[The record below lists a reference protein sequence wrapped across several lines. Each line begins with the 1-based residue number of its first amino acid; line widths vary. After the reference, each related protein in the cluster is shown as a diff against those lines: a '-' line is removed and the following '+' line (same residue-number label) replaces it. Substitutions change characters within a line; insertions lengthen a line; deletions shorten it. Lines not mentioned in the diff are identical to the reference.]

1 MNKGIVK
8 YLDNLRMA
16 LSRLDKSTIQ
26 DALAD
31 AEDHLVTAL
40 LFDSEENPETSSSIL
55 LESIIEKYGTPEEI
69 LDQYSDIEEITTPVF
84 AEEEIK
90 KKRKGF
96 MGFIEVITEP
106 DAWASLLY
114 LLLSSALGVIYFTWA
129 VTGLS
134 LSVGLLP
141 LIIGIPVALL
151 VLLSIRGLGFVEG
164 RIVEAL
170 LGERMPRRSITPGDT
185 ENWWE
190 KFKIIL
196 TTRSTWT
203 TIVYMI
209 LLLPLGITYFTLI
222 VTLFSL
228 AVSLIGS
235 PITQYVLNEP
245 FVDHGIWIP
254 FYVMPFLVAFGG
266 MLIVLTLHFSK
277 LIGQLHGR
285 FAKVML
291 VS

>member
-1 MNKGIVK
+1 MNKGIIK
-8 YLDNLRMA
+8 YLDKLKIA
-16 LSRLDKSTIQ
+16 LSQLDKSTIQ

-31 AEDHLVTAL
+31 AEDHLTTAL
-40 LFDSEENPETSSSIL
+40 LVESEENPETSSSIL

-84 AEEEIK
+84 SEEEIK
-90 KKRKGF
+90 KKKKGF

-129 VTGLS
+129 VTGIS

-170 LGERMPRRSITPGDT
+170 LGERMPRRSITPSNT

-228 AVSLIGS
+228 AISLIGS

-254 FYVMPFLVAFGG
+254 IYVKPFLVAFGG
-266 MLIVLTLHFSK
+266 LLIVLTLHFSK

>member
-1 MNKGIVK
+1 MNKGIEK
-8 YLDNLRMA
+8 YLDNLRSTLA
-16 LSRLDKSTIQ
+16 QLDKSTIS

-31 AEDHLVTAL
+31 AEDHLTAAL
-40 LFDSEENPETSSSIL
+40 LLESEENPEIESSVL
-55 LESIIEKYGTPEEI
+55 LDAIIEKYGNPDEI

-84 AEEEIK
+84 AEEEINK
-90 KKRKGF
+90 KKGF
-96 MGFIEVITEP
+96 VGFIEIITEP

-114 LLLSSALGVIYFTWA
+114 LLLSSALGVIYFTWT
-129 VTGLS
+129 VTGFS
-134 LSVGLLP
+134 LSVGLIP
-141 LIIGIPVALL
+141 LLIGIPVALL

-164 RIVEAL
+164 RIIEAL
-170 LGERMPRRSITPGDT
+170 LGERMPRRSITPGET

-203 TIVYMI
+203 TFVYML
-209 LLLPLGITYFTLI
+209 LLLPLGTIYFTLI
-222 VTLFSL
+222 MTLFGF
-228 AVSLIGS
+228 AISLIGS

-254 FYVMPFLVAFGG
+254 FYLMPLFVAFGG
-266 MLIVLTLHFSK
+266 FLVVLTLHLSK

-285 FAKVML
+285 FAKAML

>member
-1 MNKGIVK
+1 MNKGIIK
-8 YLDNLRMA
+8 YLDKLKIA
-16 LSRLDKSTIQ
+16 LSQLDKSTIQ

-31 AEDHLVTAL
+31 AEDHLTTAL
-40 LFDSEENPETSSSIL
+40 LVESEENPETSSSIL

-84 AEEEIK
+84 SEEEIK
-90 KKRKGF
+90 KKKKGF

-129 VTGLS
+129 VTGIS

-170 LGERMPRRSITPGDT
+170 LGERMPRRSITPSNT

-228 AVSLIGS
+228 AISLIGS

-266 MLIVLTLHFSK
+266 LLIVLTLHFSK